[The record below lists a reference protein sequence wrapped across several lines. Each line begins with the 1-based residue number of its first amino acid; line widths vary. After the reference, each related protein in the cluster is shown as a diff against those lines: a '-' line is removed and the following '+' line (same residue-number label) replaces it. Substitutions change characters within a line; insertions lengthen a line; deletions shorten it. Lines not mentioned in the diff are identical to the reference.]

1 MESLILSAL
10 ELTYIMIRYRIYPEF
25 DGPRLNTH
33 SKSNEIINNALKQFV
48 STEHLT

>member
-1 MESLILSAL
+1 MASLILSAL
-10 ELTYIMIRYRIYPEF
+10 ELPYIMIGYRIYPEF
-25 DGPRLNTH
+25 GGPRLNTH